1 LATSFVCKIYN
12 HFEEVTDPRVNRGA
26 NHPLIEMIFLTLCA
40 SICDAEGWVDVER
53 NGNAKL
59 DWLRKFFPF
68 ENGIPSH
75 DTLGRVFSR
84 LDTLEFYAALQSW
97 ANEIAGSLRGQ
108 TIAVDGKTLRGSHDG
123 ANGKSALHSI
133 SAWACGLRMCIGL
146 NSVDDESNEIPA
158 AQELIRL
165 LDLQGAVV
173 TADAMH
179 CQTETAKAIVS
190 KDADY
195 ILTVKGNQPALQ
207 EVLNTTLL
215 KAMDNEDP
223 KLRRCQSGET
233 TRRRAEIREV
243 VVLPAPKHCSV
254 LAGWEGIK
262 TIGLIYR
269 SREINGQVQESTETF
284 ISSLAPKVRDHA
296 KRIREHWGIENKQ
309 HWILD
314 VTFSEDSSRI
324 RKGSSPEISS
334 VFRRLA
340 LSILQRDT
348 TIKDNIRGKRKRCS
362 WDNSMIER
370 LIKHFSSI

>member
-1 LATSFVCKIYN
+1 MPWWRFHTTT
-12 HFEEVTDPRVNRGA
+12 HNRSTA
-26 NHPLIEMIFLTLCA
+26 ACFLQCCT
-40 SICDAEGWVDVER
+40 I
-53 NGNAKL
+53 
-59 DWLRKFFPF
+59 
-68 ENGIPSH
+68 
-75 DTLGRVFSR
+75 
-84 LDTLEFYAALQSW
+84 QS
-97 ANEIAGSLRGQ
+97 S
-108 TIAVDGKTLRGSHDG
+108 
-123 ANGKSALHSI
+123 
-133 SAWACGLRMCIGL
+133 
-146 NSVDDESNEIPA
+146 
-158 AQELIRL
+158 L
-165 LDLQGAVV
+165 LDRNS
-173 TADAMH
+173 
-179 CQTETAKAIVS
+179 ET
-190 KDADY
+190 Y
-195 ILTVKGNQPALQ
+195 
-207 EVLNTTLL
+207 NTTQHRADS
-215 KAMDNEDP
+215 KSTGCDEDP

-243 VVLPAPKHCSV
+243 IVLPAPKHCSV

-269 SREINGQVQESTETF
+269 SREINGQVQESSETF

>member
-1 LATSFVCKIYN
+1 MATSFVCKIYN

-26 NHPLIEMIFLTLCA
+26 NHPPDRDDLPYSL
-40 SICDAEGWVDVER
+40 R
-53 NGNAKL
+53 L
-59 DWLRKFFPF
+59 DLRCRRLGRRSTLRKCQA
-68 ENGIPSH
+68 
-75 DTLGRVFSR
+75 R
-84 LDTLEFYAALQSW
+84 LASKVLSLRKWDPIARYSW
-97 ANEIAGSLRGQ
+97 ACFQ
-108 TIAVDGKTLRGSHDG
+108 
-123 ANGKSALHSI
+123 SALHSI
-133 SAWACGLRMCIGL
+133 SAWACG
-146 NSVDDESNEIPA
+146 
-158 AQELIRL
+158 
-165 LDLQGAVV
+165 
-173 TADAMH
+173 
-179 CQTETAKAIVS
+179 
-190 KDADY
+190 
-195 ILTVKGNQPALQ
+195 LQ

-243 VVLPAPKHCSV
+243 VVLPAPNHCSV

-269 SREINGQVQESTETF
+269 SREINGQVQESSETF

-324 RKGSSPEISS
+324 RKRSSPEISS

-348 TIKDNIRGKRKRCS
+348 SIKDNIRGRRKRCS